1 MEQEMKRLIQSKDW
15 GNSPVGPRESW
26 PPLLET
32 LLNLILH
39 SRFPMLLFWGPEL
52 VSFYND
58 AFKPSLGLDG
68 KHPAMLG
75 SPASEAWAE
84 IWHQIKPLLD
94 QAAKGEA
101 VWHEDLLVKFFRNA
115 RIEDTY
121 WTFSYSPVIDADGE
135 TRGILVICTET
146 TDKVQTNEFLK
157 SSETRFRNILKQT
170 PVAITIF
177 KGKDLIVEV
186 ANEMYLAM
194 VDRTEDQI
202 IGKPFFEVIPEVRE
216 SVGGILQ
223 QVLDTGTPYYGTE
236 FKVPLNR
243 HGSIEESYF
252 NFVYYPMRDPAG
264 DVSGII
270 VVAFEVTDQVKAK
283 FDIAESEKKFRELV
297 MKSPIPMTIFSG
309 PDYVIEIAN
318 SVMFEK
324 IWRRKESE
332 VIGRKLLDVFPELN
346 DQKYPA
352 LLHKVYSTGVVHNE
366 KDAVAYVQGD
376 DGLKKFIFDFEY
388 TPLFNSSNEVWG
400 MIVTVT
406 DVTEKAEARRKIEES
421 QEKLNIVIDA
431 SELGVWELNLK
442 TRSGWYSDRYLEILG
457 YNTRVELTHAQL
469 LKHLHP
475 DDLDVRNKAL
485 EQAMKSGVLYYVAR
499 LVWLDG
505 TVRWIEAKGKLF
517 YDEEGKPDRMLGTI
531 RDITEERNR
540 NEVLEK
546 SEQKFRLLA
555 ESIPQLVWTASPE
568 GDFTF
573 YGDLLYQFSGL
584 SPERLREEGLFSVV
598 HDNDKGAT
606 LKQWQ
611 RSLETGIDFVCE
623 HRFRKSDG
631 SYTWHLSRAVAQRNA
646 AGEILM
652 WVGVSTDI
660 QAQKMFVNELERK
673 VSERTSELEEKNR
686 DLERMNDELKS
697 FAYVSSHDLQEPLR
711 KIQTFASRIREKEP
725 LSEKGA
731 DYFSRIQK
739 SANQMQVLIQDLLAY
754 SRTIKAEPI
763 LEVVKLTDLVNEV
776 RNDFVETINDKNAV
790 IESDNDLEMKIIPLQ
805 FRQVL
810 YNLIGNSLK
819 FSRPE
824 APPKIKINARSG
836 VKAEELKT
844 KFHPKA
850 QTYLQ
855 ISISDNGIGF
865 DPQYR
870 ERIFEVFQRL
880 HGKHEYSGTGV
891 GLAIVRKIIDN
902 HNGYIEADG
911 RNGEGARFD
920 IYLPVN

>member
-1 MEQEMKRLIQSKDW
+1 
-15 GNSPVGPRESW
+15 
-26 PPLLET
+26 
-32 LLNLILH
+32 
-39 SRFPMLLFWGPEL
+39 
-52 VSFYND
+52 
-58 AFKPSLGLDG
+58 
-68 KHPAMLG
+68 
-75 SPASEAWAE
+75 
-84 IWHQIKPLLD
+84 
-94 QAAKGEA
+94 
-101 VWHEDLLVKFFRNA
+101 
-115 RIEDTY
+115 
-121 WTFSYSPVIDADGE
+121 
-135 TRGILVICTET
+135 
-146 TDKVQTNEFLK
+146 
-157 SSETRFRNILKQT
+157 
-170 PVAITIF
+170 
-177 KGKDLIVEV
+177 
-186 ANEMYLAM
+186 
-194 VDRTEDQI
+194 
-202 IGKPFFEVIPEVRE
+202 
-216 SVGGILQ
+216 
-223 QVLDTGTPYYGTE
+223 
-236 FKVPLNR
+236 
-243 HGSIEESYF
+243 
-252 NFVYYPMRDPAG
+252 MRDPAG
-264 DVSGII
+264 EVTGII

-309 PDYVIEIAN
+309 PDYIIDIAN

-324 IWRRKESE
+324 IWRRKESD

-366 KDAVAYVQGD
+366 KEAVAYVQGD
-376 DGLKKFIFDFEY
+376 DGLKKFVFDFEY

-400 MIVTVT
+400 MIVTVN
-406 DVTEKAEARRKIEES
+406 DVTEKFEARRKIEES
-421 QEKLNIVIDA
+421 QERLNIVIDA
-431 SELGVWELNLK
+431 SELGMWELNLK
-442 TRSGWYSDRYLEILG
+442 TRVGWYSDRYLEILG
-457 YNTRVELTHAQL
+457 YRSRVELTHDQL

-475 DDLDVRNKAL
+475 DDMDLRNKAV

-499 LVWLDG
+499 LLWLDG

-517 YDEEGKPDRMLGTI
+517 YDGEGKPDRMLGTI
-531 RDITEERNR
+531 RDITEEQER

-555 ESIPQLVWTASPE
+555 QSIPQLVWTASPE

-573 YGDLLYQFSGL
+573 YGDLIYKFSGL
-584 SPERLREEGLFSVV
+584 SQEDLREEGLFSVV
-598 HDNDKGAT
+598 HENDVALT
-606 LKQWQ
+606 LRQWK
-611 RSLETGIDFVCE
+611 RSLETGADFQCE
-623 HRFRKSDG
+623 HRFRRSDG
-631 SYTWHLSRAVAQRNA
+631 TYHWHLSRAVAQRNTH
-646 AGEILM
+646 GEILM

-660 QAQKMFVNELERK
+660 QAQKMFADELEKK

-754 SRTIKAEPI
+754 SRTIKAEPV
-763 LEVVKLTDLVNEV
+763 LEVVKLSDLLNDV
-776 RNDFVETINDKNAV
+776 RNDFVETINDTGAV
-790 IESDNDLEMKIIPLQ
+790 IETDSDLDIRIIPLQ

-819 FSRPE
+819 FARPE
-824 APPKIKINARSG
+824 VPPKIKINVRSG

-850 QTYLQ
+850 KTYLQ

-911 RNGEGARFD
+911 RTGEGARFD